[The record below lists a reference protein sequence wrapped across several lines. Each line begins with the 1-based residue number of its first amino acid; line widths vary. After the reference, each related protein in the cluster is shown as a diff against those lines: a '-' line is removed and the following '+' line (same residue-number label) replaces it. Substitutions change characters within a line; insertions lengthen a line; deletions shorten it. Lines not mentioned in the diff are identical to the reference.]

1 MEELEKFARIMDFGN
16 VGNDGKGGSVD
27 FGNMDNEGRDGNVGL
42 AIKVKVTVLA

>member
-1 MEELEKFARIMDFGN
+1 MDFGN